1 MRKRKKTLK
10 RTAALMAA
18 ILMLNNTN
26 MSVFALSVTQDEQT
40 KMVTMTSAPET
51 ELPENDE
58 LFWYFAEEKLYDYE
72 MATFGTRAR
81 EGLNDA
87 EKAIYDELK
96 SRIVTVA
103 NNGGSTVFE
112 IDLSGIS
119 SLKTTWTNTDL
130 EVDSISNSI
139 LNQVGDAFEAQ
150 FDFNSIIEAL
160 LDDCPFELYWYDK
173 TGGARQNYSI
183 SGTSAAV
190 SIINFQITFTV
201 ATEYKSGENMVTTDV
216 SKVNTAKNNAQTV
229 VNANA
234 SKSDYE
240 KLVAYKEYICNAVS

>member
-1 MRKRKKTLK
+1 
-10 RTAALMAA
+10 MAA

-40 KMVTMTSAPET
+40 EMVTMTSAPET

-58 LFWYFAEEKLYDYE
+58 LFWYFAEEKLYGYE

-81 EGLNDA
+81 EGLTDT

-119 SLKTTWTNTDL
+119 NLKTTWTNTDL
-130 EVDSISNSI
+130 KVDSISDFNS
-139 LNQVGDAFEAQ
+139 VGDAFEAQ

-173 TGGARQNYSI
+173 TVGVREYYDI

-190 SIINFQITFTV
+190 SIINFEILIN
-201 ATEYKSGENMVTTDV
+201 YKNMILNSYCLNFQKTCT
-216 SKVNTAKNNAQTV
+216 KNQF
-229 VNANA
+229 
-234 SKSDYE
+234 
-240 KLVAYKEYICNAVS
+240 LMIL